1 MSDRIKRT
9 QIAYRCPDC
18 GVATVGFLG
27 GLSAVS
33 DMLRLRCGCGESS
46 LDITNKKDGKLQL
59 TVPCVYCKD
68 THSFVLQ
75 SEILLRDDKTLLS
88 CPFSGMDI
96 AFIGDEE
103 TISTELE
110 RSANELSR
118 IMQSLEAE
126 DLSDI
131 QPQDVDAEDAPPD
144 PGMFDSINFLVR
156 DLEADGAVKCPCGK
170 DRHEL
175 RFTDNGMQV
184 YCPDCGASYD
194 FYCKTVSAAEE
205 YLSIDEITLR

>member
-1 MSDRIKRT
+1 MSETIKRT
-9 QIAYRCPDC
+9 QIAYRCPHC
-18 GVATVGFLG
+18 GTATVGFLG

-68 THSFVLQ
+68 NHAFVLQ
-75 SEILLRDDKTLLS
+75 SDIILRNEKTMLS
-88 CPFSGMDI
+88 CPYSGMDI
-96 AFIGDEE
+96 AFVGDEE
-103 TISTELE
+103 SISIELE

-126 DLSDI
+126 ELRDI

-156 DLEADGAVKCPCGK
+156 DLESDGLVKCPCGK
-170 DRHEL
+170 ERHEL
-175 RFTDNGMQV
+175 RFTDVGMQV

-194 FYCKTVSAAEE
+194 FYCKTVASAEE
-205 YLSIDEITLR
+205 YLTFNEIILK